1 MEKWYYV
8 EDGQRRGPVTDIEL
22 RSALK
27 SGKLAPDT
35 PVHNQ
40 HMNSWVAANRVP
52 QLRSEPSGSTPPVS
66 DDADLARA
74 QRLLAGLS
82 GNVEYA
88 DYARRTMAVFMDMM
102 VVWLVILLV
111 RYLVELTTG
120 GSAPL
125 ELDPSV
131 RIAPQPGRGLSP
143 WDTLPALRFIFSIE
157 PAWLALAV
165 VTWLVY
171 SFLFESSSWQ
181 ATPGKRFLGIEV
193 TDEEGQ
199 RLSYQQS
206 LIRTSGKV
214 LSVAV
219 LGMGYLL
226 GAVDNRKQTL
236 HDKLARTLV
245 IIE

>member
-52 QLRSEPSGSTPPVS
+52 QLRSEPSGPAMPIA

-74 QRLLAGLS
+74 KGLLAGLS

-88 DYARRTMAVFMDMM
+88 DYARRTVAVFMDMM
-102 VVWLVILLV
+102 VIWLVILLV
-111 RYLVELTTG
+111 RYLVESATG
-120 GSAPL
+120 ISAPQ
-125 ELDPSV
+125 EIDPAV
-131 RIAPQPGRGLSP
+131 RIVPQPGRALSL

-157 PAWLALAV
+157 PSWLALAFV
-165 VTWLVY
+165 AWFVY

-199 RLSYQQS
+199 RLSYTQS

-226 GAVDNRKQTL
+226 GAMDNRKQTL
-236 HDKLARTLV
+236 HDKLAKTLV